1 MNSQFWKR
9 DLSFSLVGW
18 TYLQSQLNK
27 KVQITKPSFL
37 FLLSNGLGL
46 KIKICQV
53 MVSNQGNKQ
62 SERQQAI
69 QQQSGGT
76 AARSVK
82 SSCPSPRNSH
92 WASAGLSCL
101 CPSGTPGKKCK
112 SAKHILFLPP
122 KHKWVSLLQ
131 TYLLSIFLDWSFLC
145 FNRFNLIPLSLP
157 LAQKASV
164 SSKALKFQSLVQ
176 VKWDPSLCSPGIK
189 SQFHWCQDFEMQDLP
204 CG

>member
-1 MNSQFWKR
+1 MWVPLMNSQFWKR

-18 TYLQSQLNK
+18 TYLLSQLNK
-27 KVQITKPSFL
+27 KVQIIKPSFL
-37 FLLSNGLGL
+37 FLLFNGLGL

-53 MVSNQGNKQ
+53 MVSNQGNTQ

-122 KHKWVSLLQ
+122 KHKWGKLIAN
-131 TYLLSIFLDWSFLC
+131 IFIINFSW
-145 FNRFNLIPLSLP
+145 
-157 LAQKASV
+157 
-164 SSKALKFQSLVQ
+164 LKFLM
-176 VKWDPSLCSPGIK
+176 
-189 SQFHWCQDFEMQDLP
+189 F
-204 CG
+204 